1 MRERSAS
8 ISFTI
13 LLGLIAA
20 ASLLAGCGGNS
31 AEEDAKTQACDAV
44 SNINT
49 QVKQLQGYTLA
60 TVTTDKV
67 NGNINAI
74 KADLSDIKDALPD
87 VSSDLKGQL
96 QTATDS
102 FTSEVSAVAGRLG
115 ESTSVAAAATQVTT
129 AADQLAASYRK
140 AFADVSC

>member
-1 MRERSAS
+1 MRKRRAS

-20 ASLLAGCGGNS
+20 ASLFAGCGGDS
-31 AEEDAKTQACDAV
+31 EDDAKTQACDAV

-67 NGNINAI
+67 NGNIDAI
-74 KADLSDIKDALPD
+74 KADLSDIKAALPD
-87 VSSDLKGQL
+87 VSSDLKSQL

-102 FTSEVSAVAGRLG
+102 FTSEVSAVASRLG
-115 ESTSVAAAATQVTT
+115 KSTSVAAAATQIST
-129 AADQLAASYRK
+129 AADQLAASYQR